1 MLPTRLISE
10 LKIYQPNSHTKMLA
24 SELSCP
30 ELAAGV
36 LEMLKG
42 GEDIGTLR
50 EWIRPDFTKQMES
63 LDLGEGSKAAKELW
77 NSKSSF
83 GNVLVYGDYDTDGIS
98 STVLAME
105 IFRNKAA
112 QVRYFIPRRD
122 VHGYGL
128 NADVLDKVAGL
139 GCNTLIV
146 TDCGTND
153 SEMLQKLAEI
163 GINIFVFDHH
173 SLSAPITIPTIVNPC
188 INMEAGD
195 HQKICATAVLWCW
208 AWKENIVPRDFLRYE
223 VDLVTLAT
231 IADCMPLHNLNR
243 ILVREGMRLMRR
255 NPRRGLA
262 ALFDCL
268 GINKSQL

>member
-1 MLPTRLISE
+1 MIPTRPISE
-10 LKIYQPNSHTKMLA
+10 LKIFRPNDKTLRLA
-24 SELSCP
+24 GELSCP
-30 ELAAGV
+30 PLAAGV

-42 GEDIGTLR
+42 AEDIDTLR
-50 EWIRPDFTKQMES
+50 EWIHPDFKRLIAS
-63 LDLGEGSKAAKELW
+63 LDLGESSRVAKSLW
-77 NSKSSF
+77 ESKSSF

-122 VHGYGL
+122 VNGYGL
-128 NADVLDKVAGL
+128 NADILDKIAVS

-146 TDCGTND
+146 VDCGTND
-153 SEMLQKLAEI
+153 SEMLQKLADK

-208 AWKENIVPRDFLRYE
+208 AWKENIEIGRAHV
-223 VDLVTLAT
+223 
-231 IADCMPLHNLNR
+231 
-243 ILVREGMRLMRR
+243 
-255 NPRRGLA
+255 
-262 ALFDCL
+262 
-268 GINKSQL
+268 